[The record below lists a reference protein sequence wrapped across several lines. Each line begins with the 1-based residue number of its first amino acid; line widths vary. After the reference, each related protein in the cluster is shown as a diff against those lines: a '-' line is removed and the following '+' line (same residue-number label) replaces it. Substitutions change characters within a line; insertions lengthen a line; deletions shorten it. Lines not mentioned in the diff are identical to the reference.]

1 MSNQAKPYEELD
13 IYNSVNYPSSSVS
26 ATLLDFPVA
35 QGTETLPYGV
45 IWGDGTY
52 QNSANPGGYSL
63 TVQDGTTTVPNVSNI
78 TVTNGTLTNLGG
90 GAVDIQTGGGGGGGV
105 QNPMTSNL
113 DGGTFD
119 IFNITSITALNQAT
133 LPTIITDT
141 INNSAPVKYY
151 NQGAVAPGG
160 TNLFFVADMDPKA
173 NGEAHCLVISRCLD
187 PGLKQTT
194 VFSISSFAGRSS
206 IDVHMNLTE
215 SDTPIFDAVVIGDNG
230 GTQMYASMQCVSP
243 SNTWELRVYQQQD
256 NKGTGTGYG
265 TPWNIITP
273 STPAPVPISLYAT
286 ALLVSVNPYGSKTF
300 TGSQVTNGSISSDSL
315 STTNQI
321 AAGTTINAGTTV
333 TAGTNLFAGT
343 AVYTNEIRDNGFAP
357 IGVYNSISLQNND
370 IQSVNTIG
378 CNIVG
383 GPITAPWLKI
393 GHPVNGPLYVDGIN
407 RRVGIGVPIPTE
419 DLEIDGNIQLDT
431 GTIANSIKFYDT
443 AGSHDHA
450 WITAQGSLTNGG
462 ELVIRTKQDGS
473 TLQDRLTVKQ
483 DGVVV
488 ITSRVEGL
496 QNPINAT
503 DAANKQYVDSS
514 IPSLAGYVQNPM
526 TGDLDAGTFR
536 ITNLSNPTAAQD
548 AATKDYVDTSIGTGY
563 VTNPMVANLDGG
575 GFNLFNINQLTTNNR
590 ILAGAYI
597 ETFDSVYAGQALT
610 SPLQG
615 FCQMMLP
622 EQFGTNSGVMPTWT
636 NGYLDPQKISSRVA
650 VTETVTAPGA
660 NKLNASSLIL
670 STIGAYT
677 LLSYPGGPGTNVI
690 ITVPPQL
697 DNHIFNVQVDG
708 EWNGSTIGGNGN
720 SYMFIREDANPAG
733 TIYGMTTG
741 QAIDG
746 ARYPCCLNFTG
757 ALPQGDYAILTGHYD
772 LGSSRDYNGSLRVA
786 YIGHFSG

>member
-1 MSNQAKPYEELD
+1 
-13 IYNSVNYPSSSVS
+13 
-26 ATLLDFPVA
+26 
-35 QGTETLPYGV
+35 
-45 IWGDGTY
+45 
-52 QNSANPGGYSL
+52 
-63 TVQDGTTTVPNVSNI
+63 
-78 TVTNGTLTNLGG
+78 
-90 GAVDIQTGGGGGGGV
+90 
-105 QNPMTSNL
+105 
-113 DGGTFD
+113 
-119 IFNITSITALNQAT
+119 
-133 LPTIITDT
+133 
-141 INNSAPVKYY
+141 
-151 NQGAVAPGG
+151 
-160 TNLFFVADMDPKA
+160 
-173 NGEAHCLVISRCLD
+173 
-187 PGLKQTT
+187 
-194 VFSISSFAGRSS
+194 
-206 IDVHMNLTE
+206 MNLTE
-215 SDTPIFDAVVIGDNG
+215 ADTPIFDAIAIGNN
-230 GTQMYASMQCVSP
+230 GTQMFAAMQCVAAS
-243 SNTWELRVYQQQD
+243 STWEIRVYHQQN

-265 TPWNIITP
+265 TPWTII
-273 STPAPVPISLYAT
+273 SPATAAPNPTLIYAS

-300 TGSQVTNGSISSDSL
+300 TGSQVTNGSITSDSL
-315 STTNQI
+315 TTTNQVE
-321 AAGTTINAGTTV
+321 AGTSVSATTTV
-333 TAGTNLFAGT
+333 TAGTNVFAGT

-431 GTIANSIKFYDT
+431 GSTTNSIKFYDT

-488 ITSRVEGL
+488 ITNRVEGVV
-496 QNPINAT
+496 NPINAT

-526 TGDLDAGTFR
+526 TGDLDAGTYR
-536 ITNLSNPTAAQD
+536 ITNMSNPVSAQD
-548 AATKDYVDTSIGTGY
+548 AATKNYVDTTIGTGY
-563 VTNPMVANLDGG
+563 VTNPMSAALNGG
-575 GFNLFNINQLTTNNR
+575 NFDMNNINNIIVNNR
-590 ILAGAYI
+590 ITSGGYQ
-597 ETFDSVYAGQALT
+597 ETFDSMYAGQALS

-615 FCQMMLP
+615 FCQFMLP
-622 EQFGTNSGVMPTWT
+622 FQSSLGTGVMPTWT
-636 NGYLDPQKISSRVA
+636 NGYLDPQKMSSRVV

-660 NKLNASSLIL
+660 NKLNSVSLIS
-670 STIGAYT
+670 STIGAYN
-677 LLSYPGGPGTNVI
+677 LLSNPGGVGTNVI
-690 ITVPPQL
+690 LTVPPQL

-720 SYMFIREDANPAG
+720 SYIYIREDANPSGA
-733 TIYGMTTG
+733 IYGMSTG
-741 QAIDG
+741 QAVDG

-772 LGSSRDYNGSLRVA
+772 LGSSRDYNGRLRVA